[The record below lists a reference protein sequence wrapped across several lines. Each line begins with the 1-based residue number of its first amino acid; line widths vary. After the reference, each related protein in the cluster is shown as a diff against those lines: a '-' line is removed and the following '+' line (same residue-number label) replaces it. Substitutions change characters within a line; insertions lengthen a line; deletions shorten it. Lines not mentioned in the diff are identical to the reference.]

1 MINDKSGSQLTYR
14 PQLTGL
20 KRVLIN
26 LKKHLKVVK
35 AMSRRQI
42 GPKICARRFSFAP
55 FFIFRNGV
63 VLSWWCMLNCG
74 WQGVGEEEKCVLM
87 GIDALRRDEKLNL

>member
-1 MINDKSGSQLTYR
+1 MINDKSGSQITYR

-42 GPKICARRFSFAP
+42 GPKICAKSVRFLRS
-55 FFIFRNGV
+55 FFIRNREGRFYPGSV
-63 VLSWWCMLNCG
+63 ANSR
-74 WQGVGEEEKCVLM
+74 ELM
-87 GIDALRRDEKLNL
+87 GS